1 MVCTWSSSM
10 SPGNVSDPLTL
21 SEVKFSSEDTK
32 KLSNING
39 LFAASSNTPR
49 VSRPFLSWSRSTFR
63 LLRIVCSIR
72 LSTKSCR
79 FNTWKANDMTK
90 SNCNWII
97 FGSVHYLFCL
107 PIPETLEWSINTFL
121 WCTLHTPKTNF
132 LWKWWYSII

>member
-1 MVCTWSSSM
+1 MLMYLPPQTAGNKPWSVLGHHPCPLEM
-10 SPGNVSDPLTL
+10 SVILWPYRR
-21 SEVKFSSEDTK
+21 SSEDTK

-49 VSRPFLSWSRSTFR
+49 ISSPFLSWSRSTFR

-97 FGSVHYLFCL
+97 FGSVHYMVCL
-107 PIPETLEWSINTFL
+107 PFL
-121 WCTLHTPKTNF
+121 KHIRIKY
-132 LWKWWYSII
+132 K